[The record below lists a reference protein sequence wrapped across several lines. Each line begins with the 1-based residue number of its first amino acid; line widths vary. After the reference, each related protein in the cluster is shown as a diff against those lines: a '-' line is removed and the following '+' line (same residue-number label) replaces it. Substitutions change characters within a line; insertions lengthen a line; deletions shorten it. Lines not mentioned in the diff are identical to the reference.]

1 MLGRQSLAL
10 NLTRKWTLQSFSS
23 DLPLVFFVCKFYFAV
38 FVRRRQGELM
48 IQRTVDRVGVT
59 TTHRT
64 DLMELGDKV
73 SPIPHVSPPSRL
85 SRRVNLFPLSPLSLS
100 PISPKMPGR
109 KEGRK
114 EALVNKSCVLES
126 LFYYSEKKGFSCQL
140 LLPES
145 EEEPGEERSI
155 FFSFLSLSSQRTL

>member
-10 NLTRKWTLQSFSS
+10 NLTRKWTFQSFSS
-23 DLPLVFFVCKFYFAV
+23 DLSLVFFVCKFSFAV

-64 DLMELGDKV
+64 DLMEGTRY
-73 SPIPHVSPPSRL
+73 PHVSPPSPWRL

-100 PISPKMPGR
+100 PISREDAR
-109 KEGRK
+109 KEGKR
-114 EALVNKSCVLES
+114 
-126 LFYYSEKKGFSCQL
+126 
-140 LLPES
+140 
-145 EEEPGEERSI
+145 RS
-155 FFSFLSLSSQRTL
+155 